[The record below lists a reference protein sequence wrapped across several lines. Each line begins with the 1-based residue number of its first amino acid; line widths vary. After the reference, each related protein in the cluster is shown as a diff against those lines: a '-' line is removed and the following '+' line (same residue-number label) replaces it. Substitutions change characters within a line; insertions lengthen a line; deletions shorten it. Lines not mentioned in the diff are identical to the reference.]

1 MADPSLNSCREVPIL
16 DWLYSTVYHH
26 LVKWPFSQCPAQF
39 VYTYLEGGGGL
50 RRKGTR
56 VNRWI
61 RRASGEHGDRPRF
74 ISYSPYVSQS
84 KWGEGRRLTGTI
96 SSCVLANCGL
106 QFCCLTSS
114 PSSGRASVQSCQLG
128 LSCSGLSLFLSAV
141 SWSILDS
148 VRVLSPLSLVR
159 YL

>member
-39 VYTYLEGGGGL
+39 VYTYLEGGV
-50 RRKGTR
+50 RTKKERDTR
-56 VNRWI
+56 VNRWV
-61 RRASGEHGDRPRF
+61 RRASGERGDRPRF
-74 ISYSPYVSQS
+74 ISYSPYVPQS
-84 KWGEGRRLTGTI
+84 KWGEGRRLTGALTI
-96 SSCVLANCGL
+96 SFCVLASCGL

-114 PSSGRASVQSCQLG
+114 PSSGRASVRSCQFG
-128 LSCSGLSLFLSAV
+128 LSCSGLSPFLSAV

-148 VRVLSPLSLVR
+148 LPESCLPSLW
-159 YL
+159 